1 MATAAPHV
9 KLLRQLASAKDDYLS
24 GAFDISW
31 DGAKA
36 TLYLVFGRPSHAVF
50 DTDQAQIEGEAA
62 IDALLAELPR
72 TFAVSDWRRAMSP
85 QETLSISIDELA
97 GPFVRLA
104 GSYADDPVSEE
115 SPEWWTADD
124 SSPDLAF
131 GLADFPLLPGGRPLW
146 AETSPENVN
155 LAERLAE
162 LPPSIL
168 ILTGA
173 KLRAAAVVSG
183 GDLIDAVWID
193 DEDQARGEAAGMA
206 ILGATKGTL
215 AGYALD
221 DPRVAEAL
229 TMLWRLPV
237 AVNGIEMSWLD
248 PASMLAAF
256 RADGLDRVL
265 VIDAPVRGIALFS
278 RGGLVAVYSETQ
290 RSAVASPERLRSLL
304 SQARGRLTVM
314 ERKPRP
320 VAAAAPVAPSAT
332 DFFGVLVPEE
342 PAEAAMS
349 NGPETHPE
357 VESPAAEVET
367 ADAEGVVESSAEV
380 DTHDAVETSAASD
393 TVAVAEPSVSID
405 TDAVAA
411 EPSAPSEADTVAAEP
426 SAPIDTDTAAGK
438 PSAPSDADTVAAEP
452 SAPIDTDTFTA
463 TATADT
469 WTAPSETTTSESE
482 TETDTDAGAEAAP
495 DATASDEPPPPPPPD
510 AEHEPLAVDLN
521 IAASAEDA
529 PPPQEAD
536 IAASVEH
543 SPPPPAPDALA
554 EPEVTPK
561 RPWWAF
567 GSKKKKKDK
576 AASSASA
583 TPAPTP
589 ETIAAAAAAAH
600 EAEDAAEF
608 AGWSV
613 RQQNPESQP
622 AWLRPREH
630 AEASDDVPTGTE
642 PPAAAEAVA
651 DRPEGETAEAA
662 PVADAEQPAAPASTW
677 SVVEP
682 GTTTLRAVSWPS
694 TPTTP
699 DDAATHD
706 ANDDESSAAP
716 QTETAAAQGWSAR
729 DVLAD
734 SVGWYQ
740 PSEPAHHEDGA
751 EAAADEPHA
760 DDAETAHD
768 DSGEAAHDES
778 GEAAHDVR
786 GEAAHDDSG
795 EAAHDDS
802 GEAAHDDSG
811 EAAQAGTDEAQHE
824 ADGDPEVAA
833 EVNHSV
839 STWFQPEHVAA
850 SDSELAATVGD
861 DPADETEHDASAA
874 SEPTHDF
881 WAEFASPDP
890 DADADTGTTAET
902 EPGAHAGTTAESDP
916 GVDSGTTSESAPD
929 GSETGA
935 EAESEREPAVVDHS
949 DLFARKPS
957 ERTSA
962 PWSWPLAE
970 AEVAPALE
978 PHPSTPAPVDE
989 TPEPATTSAQSP
1001 AEPDD
1006 WEPVFEGPGD
1016 QSFFQRDEPV
1026 GSQFVDFDEVRTEL
1040 VQIGIVWLG
1049 EANAVPVTALLRK
1062 TRSTID
1068 DFVATI
1074 DTIRGLHLE
1083 GQDPASVQAM
1093 AREMHQQAA
1102 ERLCGA

>member
-85 QETLSISIDELA
+85 HETLSISIDELA

-115 SPEWWTADD
+115 NPEWWTADD
-124 SSPDLAF
+124 SSPDLGF
-131 GLADFPLLPGGRPLW
+131 GLSDFPLLPGGRPLW

-229 TMLWRLPV
+229 TMLWRLPL
-237 AVNGIEMSWLD
+237 AVSGIEMSWLD

-320 VAAAAPVAPSAT
+320 VGATAARAVPSAT
-332 DFFGVLVPEE
+332 DFFGVLVPEAPE
-342 PAEAAMS
+342 EVAPDEALAVVADA
-349 NGPETHPE
+349 E
-357 VESPAAEVET
+357 VESPAADAGVET
-367 ADAEGVVESSAEV
+367 AAVSETDATAETVTTETEPAEAAGVA
-380 DTHDAVETSAASD
+380 DAS
-393 TVAVAEPSVSID
+393 AVADGGTTEPVAEQAPEAAP
-405 TDAVAA
+405 TD
-411 EPSAPSEADTVAAEP
+411 E
-426 SAPIDTDTAAGK
+426 
-438 PSAPSDADTVAAEP
+438 
-452 SAPIDTDTFTA
+452 FTA
-463 TATADT
+463 EA
-469 WTAPSETTTSESE
+469 TSEHPVDAGTLEATNDS
-482 TETDTDAGAEAAP
+482 AGAEAVL
-495 DATASDEPPPPPPPD
+495 PPPPPPD
-510 AEHEPLAVDLN
+510 AEH
-521 IAASAEDA
+521 A
-529 PPPQEAD
+529 PPPPEDALAV
-536 IAASVEH
+536 AAEH
-543 SPPPPAPDALA
+543 TLPPPAPDDVPA
-554 EPEVTPK
+554 EPERKPK
-561 RPWWAF
+561 RAWRLF
-567 GSKKKKKDK
+567 GGSKKNK
-576 AASSASA
+576 AA

-589 ETIAAAAAAAH
+589 ETIAAEAATAH
-600 EAEDAAEF
+600 EAAEAADSS
-608 AGWSV
+608 GWHV
-613 RQQNPESQP
+613 RQPNPEPVPVWQRARDFTDGSG
-622 AWLRPREH
+622 
-630 AEASDDVPTGTE
+630 DVADGSEPP
-642 PPAAAEAVA
+642 PPAAESVAEAPA
-651 DRPEGETAEAA
+651 AEADAPESAGDAETPVVDAPA
-662 PVADAEQPAAPASTW
+662 PVSSW

-682 GTTTLRAVSWPS
+682 GTVNAHATS
-694 TPTTP
+694 TAPG
-699 DDAATHD
+699 DAADTEAPAD
-706 ANDDESSAAP
+706 AAP
-716 QTETAAAQGWSAR
+716 PAEAPSETEAHPEAATSRGWSAR

-734 SVGWYQ
+734 SVGWYRPVEAVQ
-740 PSEPAHHEDGA
+740 PAAAPGAGA
-751 EAAADEPHA
+751 EAAPAPPVEGEHVDAVEATDEDLQTA
-760 DDAETAHD
+760 AHD
-768 DSGEAAHDES
+768 DDQAA
-778 GEAAHDVR
+778 AATDTA
-786 GEAAHDDSG
+786 EAAHDDAG
-795 EAAHDDS
+795 EAEHLTAEADDATPHWYNPQPVAS
-802 GEAAHDDSG
+802 DEHEAVASD
-811 EAAQAGTDEAQHE
+811 QHE
-824 ADGDPEVAA
+824 AVVVDDHDVAGESNHAAMDWYHPQPVASDEHEQTDVEATQPVAA
-833 EVNHSV
+833 ADES
-839 STWFQPEHVAA
+839 
-850 SDSELAATVGD
+850 
-861 DPADETEHDASAA
+861 PADAADHEISTEAA
-874 SEPTHDF
+874 PARDF

-890 DADADTGTTAET
+890 DAVAAATTAET
-902 EPGAHAGTTAESDP
+902 DEP
-916 GVDSGTTSESAPD
+916 V
-929 GSETGA
+929 SETDADAEPEA
-935 EAESEREPAVVDHS
+935 EADEPAAAAPPAPVS
-949 DLFARKPS
+949 RKPS
-957 ERTSA
+957 GA

-970 AEVAPALE
+970 ADPA
-978 PHPSTPAPVDE
+978 PSTPSHVYAAPVDE
-989 TPEPATTSAQSP
+989 APEHVTASAVNAPADDELEDTESADTQSADTA
-1001 AEPDD
+1001 AESDG
-1006 WEPVFEGPGD
+1006 WEPVFEGAGD

>member
-72 TFAVSDWRRAMSP
+72 TFVVSDWRRAMSP
-85 QETLSISIDELA
+85 HETLSISIDELA

-104 GSYADDPVSEE
+104 GSYADDPISEE
-115 SPEWWTADD
+115 SPEWWSADD

-131 GLADFPLLPGGRPLW
+131 GLGDFPLLPGGRPLW

-168 ILTGA
+168 ILTSA

-193 DEDQARGEAAGMA
+193 DEDHARGEAAGMA
-206 ILGATKGTL
+206 ILGATKGSL

-221 DPRVAEAL
+221 DPRVADAL

-237 AVNGIEMSWLD
+237 AVSGIDMSWLD

-314 ERKPRP
+314 ERKPRQAG
-320 VAAAAPVAPSAT
+320 AAAAQAGPSAT
-332 DFFGVLVPEE
+332 DFFGVVAPEAPADVAPEAGAAPEVAADGQVDEGFASPGE
-342 PAEAAMS
+342 PAGA
-349 NGPETHPE
+349 
-357 VESPAAEVET
+357 
-367 ADAEGVVESSAEV
+367 
-380 DTHDAVETSAASD
+380 
-393 TVAVAEPSVSID
+393 
-405 TDAVAA
+405 
-411 EPSAPSEADTVAAEP
+411 
-426 SAPIDTDTAAGK
+426 
-438 PSAPSDADTVAAEP
+438 
-452 SAPIDTDTFTA
+452 
-463 TATADT
+463 
-469 WTAPSETTTSESE
+469 
-482 TETDTDAGAEAAP
+482 AGAEAATETEAETGVAEEDEP
-495 DATASDEPPPPPPPD
+495 DTATAAESATAETVAAAAPEAQTEAGSAGDEPVDGDAVAGEQGQPPAAEGEADTTAGYEFEPATAPAADERDEAAEIPPPPPD
-510 AEHEPLAVDLN
+510 AELTAPATDTG
-521 IAASAEDA
+521 IAASTEHA
-529 PPPQEAD
+529 PPAWESG

-543 SPPPPAPDALA
+543 SPPPPMPEAGIQS
-554 EPEVTPK
+554 EPKPK
-561 RPWWAF
+561 RRWWAF
-567 GSKKKKKDK
+567 GGSRRNKSGAT
-576 AASSASA
+576 AAS
-583 TPAPTP
+583 TP
-589 ETIAAAAAAAH
+589 ETTAAEAATAHGAA
-600 EAEDAAEF
+600 EAAEF

-613 RQQNPESQP
+613 RQPGPETQP
-622 AWLRPREH
+622 VWYRSRDH
-630 AEASDDVPTGTE
+630 AEGSGGSLTGTE
-642 PPAAAEAVA
+642 GPPPAAEAVTDA
-651 DRPEGETAEAA
+651 PAHEHEPEAA
-662 PVADAEQPAAPASTW
+662 AHPPTW

-682 GTTTLRAVSWPS
+682 GSLTPRAASWPS
-694 TPTTP
+694 SPPGPPAEETGEPEAPADTQPDNATTP
-699 DDAATHD
+699 AWSTRDVPADAVGWNHPV
-706 ANDDESSAAP
+706 EPHHPESAA
-716 QTETAAAQGWSAR
+716 AG
-729 DVLAD
+729 
-734 SVGWYQ
+734 
-740 PSEPAHHEDGA
+740 
-751 EAAADEPHA
+751 A
-760 DDAETAHD
+760 DDAPGAAAEGEGAHD
-768 DSGEAAHDES
+768 DTREDAHAQTHAATDEATHRETEDATHGDTDQAVHADADEAAHADAIEVAHGES
-778 GEAAHDVR
+778 GDAAPAETFEAAHADT
-786 GEAAHDDSG
+786 GEAP
-795 EAAHDDS
+795 
-802 GEAAHDDSG
+802 
-811 EAAQAGTDEAQHE
+811 T
-824 ADGDPEVAA
+824 DGDGEHVVAA
-833 EVNHSV
+833 EVDQSLAV
-839 STWFQPEHVAA
+839 WFHPVQANPDYHDAAVTDAHEPGDTGDAEPVAA
-850 SDSELAATVGD
+850 TGD
-861 DPADETEHDASAA
+861 EHADATEHDPSAA
-874 SEPTHDF
+874 AEPSHDF

-890 DADADTGTTAET
+890 DAEAAGSVAAEPEVADVTHT
-902 EPGAHAGTTAESDP
+902 EA
-916 GVDSGTTSESAPD
+916 DSAD
-929 GSETGA
+929 
-935 EAESEREPAVVDHS
+935 EPAVAPEPEAADEPAAANEPAAADHA
-949 DLFARKPS
+949 DVFPRRPS
-957 ERTSA
+957 ERTVA

-970 AEVAPALE
+970 SEPVAAPAA
-978 PHPSTPAPVDE
+978 HSDASGHIDE
-989 TPEPATTSAQSP
+989 TPEPADALAHNDSGS
-1001 AEPDD
+1001 DD
-1006 WEPVFEGPGD
+1006 WAPVFGSDQAAGD

-1049 EANAVPVTALLRK
+1049 EANAVPVTALLRE

>member
-206 ILGATKGTL
+206 LLGATKGTL

-320 VAAAAPVAPSAT
+320 VAAAAQAAPSAT
-332 DFFGVLVPEE
+332 DFFGVLVPEV
-342 PAEAAMS
+342 PAEAVTS
-349 NGPETHPE
+349 NGAETHPE
-357 VESPAAEVET
+357 AESPAAQGET
-367 ADAEGVVESSAEV
+367 ADSKGVVETFAATDTDLAV
-380 DTHDAVETSAASD
+380 DTDAVTDSTAIAG
-393 TVAVAEPSVSID
+393 EPGDDIE

-411 EPSAPSEADTVAAEP
+411 EPSAPSDADAVAAEP
-426 SAPIDTDTAAGK
+426 SAPIDADTA
-438 PSAPSDADTVAAEP
+438 TQ
-452 SAPIDTDTFTA
+452 TA
-463 TATADT
+463 TVDT
-469 WTAPSETTTSESE
+469 WTAPSETTTSQSE
-482 TETDTDAGAEAAP
+482 TETDTDAAASDEPAPEPVHDGETSATPQDAFEAATTP
-495 DATASDEPPPPPPPD
+495 DVDEQSHADDVTDGSEPPPPPPPD
-510 AEHEPLAVDLN
+510 AEHEPLSVDSN
-521 IAASAEDA
+521 IAAPADDA

-543 SPPPPAPDALA
+543 SPPPPAPDAPA

-567 GSKKKKKDK
+567 GSKKKKDK
-576 AASSASA
+576 AASTASA
-583 TPAPTP
+583 TQAPTP

-630 AEASDDVPTGTE
+630 AEAPDGVPTSTE
-642 PPAAAEAVA
+642 PPPPAAETVA
-651 DRPEGETAEAA
+651 ETPEGEAADAA

-699 DDAATHD
+699 DAATTQD
-706 ANDDESSAAP
+706 ANDDDPSAAP

-740 PSEPAHHEDGA
+740 PAHHEDEA
-751 EAAADEPHA
+751 EAAADAPHSDA
-760 DDAETAHD
+760 AETAHD
-768 DSGEAAHDES
+768 DSGEAVHD
-778 GEAAHDVR
+778 DT
-786 GEAAHDDSG
+786 GEAAHDDS
-795 EAAHDDS
+795 S
-802 GEAAHDDSG
+802 
-811 EAAQAGTDEAQHE
+811 EAAQAGTDETQRE
-824 ADGDPEVAA
+824 ADGDHEVAA

-850 SDSELAATVGD
+850 TNSELAATVGD
-861 DPADETEHDASAA
+861 EPADVTEHDASAA
-874 SEPTHDF
+874 AEPTHDF

-890 DADADTGTTAET
+890 DADAGTTAET
-902 EPGAHAGTTAESDP
+902 EPGAHGGTTAASDP
-916 GVDSGTTSESAPD
+916 DGPGTGTTSKSAPD
-929 GSETGA
+929 GPETAA
-935 EAESEREPAVVDHS
+935 EAEPETEPAFVDHS

-970 AEVAPALE
+970 AEVAPAPE
-978 PHPSTPAPVDE
+978 PHSSTAAPVDE
-989 TPEPATTSAQSP
+989 TPEPATTAAQSP